1 MGGILSNEKDDN
13 PNKNNDEAGS
23 APDREQH
30 IPSDKQSQQQ
40 QNIEPPQPPQQQI
53 HNKSTN
59 TNIIKRNINPSP
71 NSKFNRNLTESP
83 NINPNLVSL
92 CAPIPNK
99 KNKWN
104 FQGDY
109 HNNWEKN
116 LIPINNKMQNDY
128 HKSMI
133 TTKYWIRTIVQNEL
147 NPNIKFPEYINIIVA
162 EFFVLPRCSSC
173 GKYDNLWLN
182 IGDGFIGCGKSM
194 KFYALKSMGGNGCS
208 LTHYNE
214 YKNRNSNLDRDEDD
228 VDNKESDGDGDIEDI
243 EDIDDIDS
251 NIDSNG
257 DIEEDDGTLK
267 PAPITVKLGTISAK
281 GADVFDYDE
290 QGMIFNADNDSD
302 SDESDYEDEDE
313 DGDGDAKKKKVTL
326 MDLQLMLKHWGIEMN
341 RMYLY
346 DKTVHSNQ
354 SILDNAFMN
363 DD

>member
-1 MGGILSNEKDDN
+1 M
-13 PNKNNDEAGS
+13 
-23 APDREQH
+23 
-30 IPSDKQSQQQ
+30 
-40 QNIEPPQPPQQQI
+40 
-53 HNKSTN
+53 
-59 TNIIKRNINPSP
+59 
-71 NSKFNRNLTESP
+71 ES
-83 NINPNLVSL
+83 
-92 CAPIPNK
+92 
-99 KNKWN
+99 
-104 FQGDY
+104 
-109 HNNWEKN
+109 
-116 LIPINNKMQNDY
+116 
-128 HKSMI
+128 
-133 TTKYWIRTIVQNEL
+133 
-147 NPNIKFPEYINIIVA
+147 
-162 EFFVLPRCSSC
+162 
-173 GKYDNLWLN
+173 
-182 IGDGFIGCGKSM
+182 
-194 KFYALKSMGGNGCS
+194 
-208 LTHYNE
+208 
-214 YKNRNSNLDRDEDD
+214 
-228 VDNKESDGDGDIEDI
+228 DGDIEDI